1 MARASRLLLTAFLP
15 AILACE
21 PGRISGTF
29 PVALENDDNEPVS
42 IRWDAFLE
50 QTLQPS
56 GRATRD
62 VEFDFEDDRSSIA
75 ISFNAFGGPGLG
87 VSGQASCRFEPPA
100 EQTPIRTVRWT
111 GSDLT
116 CVNWDEIE

>member
-1 MARASRLLLTAFLP
+1 MARLTALFLLS
-15 AILACE
+15 ALACE

-29 PVALENDDNEPVS
+29 PVALENDDDEPVS
-42 IRWDAFLE
+42 IRWGGGAFLE
-50 QTLQPS
+50 QTLQPN

-62 VEFDFEDDRSSIA
+62 VEFDFEDDRGSIP
-75 ISFNAFGGPGLG
+75 ISFVAFGGPELD
-87 VSGQASCRFEPPA
+87 VSGHASCRFAPPA

-111 GSDLT
+111 GSDLI